1 MDPEKDV
8 EVKLDKIKDLEVAPK
23 RVLPGLIG
31 RAIVVVAALMSLF
44 HVVVLIFWPIDPWYF
59 RSLHITFGALLV
71 FALVPGRSGH
81 SMSRIPWIDYLLMG
95 SIVFPVIYLFIEF
108 EGWIFRAG
116 VTPTT
121 LDAVFALIFVLGVL
135 EMARRA
141 TGWALPIIAV
151 IFILYG
157 YFGPHL
163 PGLFQHKGYSWA
175 RIMTF
180 LFSLDGILSI
190 PIFASAHY
198 IFFFILFGAFLET
211 SGLGRFTVEFAR
223 AVAGSRRGGP
233 AKVSIVSSALIGTT
247 SGSSVANVM
256 IDGVFNIP
264 LMKATGFRSA
274 VACAIEAMNSTGGQI
289 VPPVM
294 GAGAFLMA
302 EILGIPYWQ
311 VALAAVIPAIMYYSA
326 AYWMIDLYA
335 AKMGLVGIPRDQL
348 PSIRKL
354 LMDKGYLFIPF
365 VVLIYN
371 LMVVQMSPFRS
382 AAWAI
387 LVLLILSLFRA
398 ETRLGPKKIYDTLS
412 AGAKSSIEIVAT
424 CAAAGIILGVIAQTG
439 LGIKAALIIFSYS
452 KGILLLALVF
462 TMVIAVILGMGLPTT
477 AAYAISASVLAPGLI
492 KMGVEP
498 LAAHLFIFYFACL
511 SPLTPPM
518 AVAAYAAAAIGK
530 ANFWEVGW
538 LSVKFALAGF
548 VVPYMFVYGP
558 AMILIGAPWEIA
570 LALITGLVGT
580 LTLSAAVQGY
590 LLSNLRTAIRLALL
604 IISLLLLKP
613 GWITDLLGFVLLTGV
628 VLLQVR
634 SRRAPAASNAV

>member
-1 MDPEKDV
+1 MDQGKDV
-8 EVKLDKIKDLEVAPK
+8 DIQLDKIKDMEVAPK
-23 RVLPGLIG
+23 RALTGILG
-31 RAIVVVAALMSLF
+31 RWVVRVAAAMSLF

-59 RSLHITFGALLV
+59 RSLHITFAALLV
-71 FALVPGRSGH
+71 FALVPVRSGC
-81 SMSRIPWIDYLLMG
+81 SMDRIPWFDYLLMG
-95 SIVFPVIYLFIEF
+95 SIVVPVIYLFIEF
-108 EGWIFRAG
+108 DGWIFRVG
-116 VTPTT
+116 VTPTAQ
-121 LDAVFALIFVLGVL
+121 DAVFALIFVLGVL
-135 EMARRA
+135 EMARRS

-157 YFGPHL
+157 YFGPYL
-163 PGLFQHKGYSWA
+163 PGLLQHKGYSWA

-180 LFSLDGILSI
+180 LFSLDGIFSI

-256 IDGVFNIP
+256 VDGVFNIP
-264 LMKATGFRSA
+264 LMKATGFRPA
-274 VACAIEAMNSTGGQI
+274 VACAIEAMNSSGGQI

-302 EILGIPYWQ
+302 EILGLPFWQ
-311 VALAAVIPAIMYYSA
+311 VALAAVIPALMYYSA

-371 LMVVQMSPFRS
+371 LMVLQLSPFRS

-387 LVLLILSLFRA
+387 LVLLILGWFRA
-398 ETRLGPKKIYDTLS
+398 ETRLGPKKIYDTLA

-452 KGILLLALVF
+452 KGILILALIF

-530 ANFWEVGW
+530 ANFWDVGW

-548 VVPYMFVYGP
+548 IVPYMFVYGP
-558 AMILIGAPWEIA
+558 AMVLKGAAWEIA
-570 LALITGLVGT
+570 LALVTGLIGT

-590 LLSNLRTAIRLALL
+590 LLGNLGKTLRVALL

-613 GWITDLLGFVLLTGV
+613 GWITDLIGFVLLAGV
-628 VLLQVR
+628 ILIQLR
-634 SRRAPAASNAV
+634 SRKPAVAAS